1 MRAAWQTACCLHGV
15 RVESLTFTHHTVRKT
30 IHRDVKAANIL
41 LAGGG
46 GVKLADLGLA
56 AQLSNTMSQRGTL
69 CGTPTHMAP
78 EVVRPSDDDTTYDNR
93 ADVWSLGIT
102 AIEMA
107 EGRPP
112 RSKARNVVELAM
124 RVWTEPPPTLDA
136 ATAASDALRDFVA
149 CALVKEPHYRPA
161 ASNLRRHPFV
171 SDARPDAVLALLEPV
186 GVPGAPPPLQGS
198 LIAS

>member
-1 MRAAWQTACCLHGV
+1 M
-15 RVESLTFTHHTVRKT
+15 HT
-30 IHRDVKAANIL
+30 
-41 LAGGG
+41 
-46 GVKLADLGLA
+46 
-56 AQLSNTMSQRGTL
+56 
-69 CGTPTHMAP
+69 
-78 EVVRPSDDDTTYDNR
+78 NR

-149 CALVKEPHYRPA
+149 CALVKEPH
-161 ASNLRRHPFV
+161 
-171 SDARPDAVLALLEPV
+171 
-186 GVPGAPPPLQGS
+186 
-198 LIAS
+198 